1 MEPINFKPLP
11 TGPWALAIAH
21 PGHEL
26 RLHGFLEQTKPF
38 VFILT
43 DNSEAKGQD
52 LMWDS
57 IKVIDRATKQ
67 GITNISPEKLKDPFM
82 RKVLKISLKEGEDKN
97 HVKDSMIEYEVANRH
112 IDFLNYYVDFMADN
126 LIRYKIKCLA
136 CDASEDY
143 HLTHEAVR
151 MLCDLAILRVKQRT
165 GDDITLYDYAV
176 TLPYDSIKHEH
187 CIRVELNDD
196 AVERKL
202 HAVCTYPL
210 GVQELSPDIQMRSDM
225 IDKLRTQKP
234 PMTIASFLK
243 DILADVLFHLRIK
256 RKKLV
261 PEKEQFIFLKN
272 ELKQRNMDL
281 FRYEYLRPAR
291 QMVKSDNYKTFI
303 EPVYGK
309 ILHSQTVQ
317 A

>member
-1 MEPINFKPLP
+1 MSKINNLP
-11 TGPWALAIAH
+11 SGNWALAIAH

-26 RLHGFLEQTKPF
+26 RLHGFLEQAKPF

-52 LMWDS
+52 LMWES

-67 GITNISPEKLKDPFM
+67 GITNITPEKLKDPFM
-82 RKVLKISLKEGEDKN
+82 RKVLKISLKDGEDKN
-97 HVKDSMIEYEVANRH
+97 HVKDSMIEYEVVNRH
-112 IDFLNYYVDFMADN
+112 TDFLNYYVDFMADN
-126 LIRYKIKCLA
+126 LIRFKINYLV

-143 HLTHEAVR
+143 HLTHEVVR

-165 GDDITLYDYAV
+165 GDDIILYDYAV
-176 TLPYDSIKHEH
+176 TKPYDSIVHEH

-202 HAVCTYPL
+202 HAVCSYPL
-210 GVQELSPDIQMRSDM
+210 GVQELEPDFKMLPDYVN
-225 IDKLRTQKP
+225 KLRMQKP
-234 PMTIASFLK
+234 PRTIGGYLR
-243 DILADVLFHLRIK
+243 DILADILFHLRIK
-256 RKKLV
+256 RRKLV

-272 ELKQRNMDL
+272 ELKARNMNCL
-281 FRYEYLRPAR
+281 KYEYLRPAR
-291 QMVKSDNYKTFI
+291 QMAKTDNYKNFI

-309 ILHSQTVQ
+309 MLHSQLNE